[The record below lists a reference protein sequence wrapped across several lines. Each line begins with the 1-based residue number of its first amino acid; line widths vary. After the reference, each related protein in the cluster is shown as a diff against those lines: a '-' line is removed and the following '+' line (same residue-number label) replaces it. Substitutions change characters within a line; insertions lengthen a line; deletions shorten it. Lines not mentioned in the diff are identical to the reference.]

1 MERNRESVDADIA
14 TFTEVMVHKL
24 QENGH
29 KGYWDKLTLLEL
41 LYLLSNEVEELTD
54 AILVKDSVEIMREAA
69 DVGNFAMM
77 ICSNAGRMIDAKS
90 LLNRTVQG

>member
-1 MERNRESVDADIA
+1 MERSKERIEADVAIFADA
-14 TFTEVMVHKL
+14 MKQKL
-24 QENGH
+24 GENEH

-54 AILVKDSVEIMREAA
+54 AILVKDETEVMREAA

-77 ICSNAGRMIDAKS
+77 ICTNASRQKE
-90 LLNRTVQG
+90 LER

>member
-1 MERNRESVDADIA
+1 MERSKERIEADLA
-14 TFTEVMVHKL
+14 TFTETMKQKL
-24 QENGH
+24 GENEH

-54 AILVKDSVEIMREAA
+54 AILVKDETEVMREAA

-77 ICSNAGRMIDAKS
+77 ICTNA
-90 LLNRTVQG
+90 NRQKEIER

>member
-1 MERNRESVDADIA
+1 MERSKERIKADIA
-14 TFTEVMVHKL
+14 TFTEAMKQKL
-24 QENGH
+24 SENEH

-54 AILVKDSVEIMREAA
+54 AILVKDETEVMREAA

-77 ICSNAGRMIDAKS
+77 ICTNASRQKE
-90 LLNRTVQG
+90 LKR

>member
-1 MERNRESVDADIA
+1 VERSREVIEADIA
-14 TFTEVMVHKL
+14 TFTAAMRQKL
-24 QENGH
+24 EENSH
-29 KGYWDKLTLLEL
+29 KGYWDKMTLLEL

-54 AILVKDSVEIMREAA
+54 AILIKDSVEIMREAA

-77 ICSNAGRMIDAKS
+77 ICANAGRDRDAKS

>member
-1 MERNRESVDADIA
+1 MERSRETVDADIQTLMQA
-14 TFTEVMVHKL
+14 MVQKL
-24 QENGH
+24 HENAH
-29 KGYWDKLTLLEL
+29 KGYWDKMTLLEL

-54 AILVKDSVEIMREAA
+54 AILIKDSVEIMREAA

-77 ICSNAGRMIDAKS
+77 ICANAGRDRDAKS